1 MHCRDATY
9 GSCIKVNG
17 TLMASDHDKQP
28 VEVRAD
34 SIEVIGSCDYMV
46 SSHDSAVHCSSFYTF
61 KNYLIVTNN
70 DYFYHF
76 SPFAISE

>member
-28 VEVRAD
+28 VEVRAQ
-34 SIEVIGSCDYMV
+34 SIEVIGSCDYTV
-46 SSHDSAVHCSSFYTF
+46 SSHSLLLSGFYTF
-61 KNYLIVTNN
+61 KNI
-70 DYFYHF
+70 
-76 SPFAISE
+76 

>member
-1 MHCRDATY
+1 MQVLVYFSFIHCRDATY

-46 SSHDSAVHCSSFYTF
+46 SSHSVLHSGFCTF
-61 KNYLIVTNN
+61 KKYLIVTVKT
-70 DYFYHF
+70 
-76 SPFAISE
+76 